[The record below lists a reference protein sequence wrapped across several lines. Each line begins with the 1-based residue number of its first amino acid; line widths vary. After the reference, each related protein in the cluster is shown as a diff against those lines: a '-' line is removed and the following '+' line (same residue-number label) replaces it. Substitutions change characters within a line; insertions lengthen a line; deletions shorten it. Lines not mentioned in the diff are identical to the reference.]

1 MNFIKLYKNRFIKL
15 NIPIMNKKRNLTTT
29 SSEEWINGL
38 SKTSHYFKDE
48 HHSIHCVNI
57 KKYNIKENELLNPIF
72 MLHGAIENRKI
83 FYSDTGKG
91 LACYLANNNYNVFI
105 IDYRGRGKSTPS
117 IDEDSNHGQTEV
129 IQKTIPST
137 FDFIK
142 NQTKNINNNNKLK
155 QIWISHSWGG
165 VCMTSAMAYKPDMI
179 KDIACQIHFG
189 TKFDI
194 KTRNW
199 NYLTQV
205 LIGYSFLMPLLSYFH
220 NGSCPCH
227 RYGIG
232 SDGETL
238 QMLQQ
243 CGKWIKG
250 DVNTHWYDDK
260 KGYEFNYNDSFLKN
274 IKNQVPGMHVYA
286 LGDKI
291 LGHPNDV
298 KRWAQ
303 YTNQTQCLL
312 ELDKSFDHINM
323 LTHKKCE
330 IKDGKV
336 DSNKIEQDG
345 DSLEIKRSS
354 GHFHDVMNFIK
365 KYA

>member
-1 MNFIKLYKNRFIKL
+1 
-15 NIPIMNKKRNLTTT
+15 MNKNKYSTTKPLSNT
-29 SSEEWINGL
+29 NDNRWIGGL
-38 SKTSHYFKDE
+38 SKQSHYFKDD

-57 KKYNIKENELLNPIF
+57 KKSNIDEKELLNPVF

-83 FYSDTGKG
+83 FYSDKGKG
-91 LACYLANNNYNVFI
+91 LACYLAKNNYNVFI

-117 IDEDSNHGQTEV
+117 IDQDADHGQTEV
-129 IQKTIPST
+129 IQKTITSA

-142 NQTKNINNNNKLK
+142 NQTDFYKNENDKKLK

-165 VCMTSAMAYKPDMI
+165 VCMTSAMAYKPEMI
-179 KDIACQIHFG
+179 NDIACQIHFG

-194 KTRNW
+194 KTRNFE
-199 NYLTQV
+199 YLTQV
-205 LIGYSFLMPLLSYFH
+205 LFGYSFLMPLLTYFH
-220 NGSCPCH
+220 NGACPCH

-243 CGKWIKG
+243 CGRWIKG
-250 DVNTHWYDDK
+250 DVKTIWNDDK
-260 KGYEFNYNDSFLKN
+260 NGFEFDYNESFQKHV
-274 IKNQVPGMHVYA
+274 INQVPGMHVFA

-291 LGHPNDV
+291 LGNPHDV
-298 KRWAQ
+298 KRWAH

-312 ELDKSFDHINM
+312 ELDNDFNHINM

-330 IKDGKV
+330 VKEDNSEDKV
-336 DSNKIEQDG
+336 EQDG
-345 DSLEIKRSS
+345 DSLKIKRSS
-354 GHFHDVMNFIK
+354 GHFHDVLHFIK
-365 KYA
+365 KYS